1 MTNIE
6 PILEAVRKGA
16 TLCRIVQR
24 DFLVRSDKAGQE
36 PVTIGDYGTQAILCR
51 ALKQHFPHDAVI
63 SEESGSQFAE
73 LVAPEQKAQILKL
86 VSDVLGESVDES
98 TLIAWLDHG
107 KGVAS
112 ARRWYVDP
120 IDGTKGFLARRHY
133 VNAIGLVDG
142 DQPIASVIGA
152 PAYPNDPDGKLIY
165 AVDDSVYMQS
175 MNGNDK
181 HEVGIS
187 NESDVRVMRALESVE
202 KGHVGHARLA
212 RVREIVGMD
221 EGLVE
226 QADSAEKYARIA
238 TGDAELYM
246 RLSRI
251 GSTRPHKGWDHLP
264 GAHLVLCAGGMV
276 TGLEGEPLD
285 FSEGSNLSNTG
296 IVASNGTIHGRI
308 IEAVQQLLIEEQAL
322 ETSAE

>member
-16 TLCRIVQR
+16 TLCKVVQR
-24 DFLVRSDKAGQE
+24 DFLIRSDKDGQE

-51 ALKQHFPHDAVI
+51 ALMQHFPNDSVI
-63 SEESGSQFAE
+63 SEESGTQFAA
-73 LVAPEQKAQILKL
+73 LVAPEQKAQIIKL
-86 VSDVLGESVDES
+86 VSDVLGEAVDES
-98 TLIAWLDHG
+98 MLITWLDHG
-107 KGVAS
+107 KNVDS
-112 ARRWYVDP
+112 TRCWYVDP

-142 DQPIASVIGA
+142 ERMLASVIGA
-152 PAYPNDPDGKLIY
+152 PAYPNTSDGNLIY
-165 AVDDSVYMQS
+165 AVDDTVYLQS
-175 MNGNDK
+175 MNGGGKREIRVSDK
-181 HEVGIS
+181 A
-187 NESDVRVMRALESVE
+187 DVRVMRALESVE

-264 GAHLVLCAGGMV
+264 GAHLVLAGGGMV
-276 TGLEGEPLD
+276 TGLDGEPLD
-285 FSEGSNLSNTG
+285 FSQGANLNNKG
-296 IVASNGTIHGRI
+296 IIASNGTIHGQI
-308 IEAVQQLLIEEQAL
+308 IDAVQQLLAEEQAL
-322 ETSAE
+322 ETPE